1 MDYKEIN
8 KTRIFADSVE
18 NAYVVENYPFGF
30 RGKTQRRSWVETN
43 GKKGDRVVHQTFNL
57 KKGIWNKPK
66 KSTYSSAVVLFI
78 NEKGYVEQEGVDSY
92 DGDKVKDFIEAF
104 DLSPEQSKNL
114 NSCLAIN
121 KVLSKVKFSCVSSPK
136 SEKEK
141 KEFDD
146 KQNKIKSF
154 IVKQINIETNKLNKG
169 S

>member
-18 NAYVVENYPFGF
+18 NAYVVENYPYGF

-43 GKKGDRVVHQTFNL
+43 GKKGDRVCHQTFDP

-66 KSTYSSAVVLFI
+66 KTTYSSAKVLFI

-92 DGDKVKDFIEAF
+92 DGDKVKDFVEAF

-121 KVLSKVKFSCVSSPK
+121 KVLSKVTFSCVSSPK

-141 KEFDD
+141 KAFDD
-146 KQNKIKSF
+146 KQNKVKSL
-154 IVKQINIETNKLNKG
+154 IVKQINIEANKLNKG
-169 S
+169 L